1 MSESA
6 KLTIKVKLHATPTAL
21 PADLPPVAVTTHW
34 SVPRVL
40 LALALLLLLSCC
52 AWWLL
57 AESSTVLSTKP
68 IATPSAVTDTSTAPQ
83 TELASPSSSEA
94 LVTAP
99 NVEAAPASTALA
111 SAEKPAAKV
120 ASALLP
126 QGFSRIVLTAQ
137 MERLEPGSP
146 LHDKVARRHIQRL
159 YLFTELRGYAGQ
171 QLLHRWW
178 YQGELQTE
186 VLLTIED
193 SPWRTYSEKW
203 LLPAQTGSWRVEI
216 LDQAQ
221 NVLYQHDFQYQ

>member
-1 MSESA
+1 VSESA
-6 KLTIKVKLHATPTAL
+6 KLTIKVKLHGAPTAL

-40 LALALLLLLSCC
+40 LALALLLLLSGCV
-52 AWWLL
+52 WWLL
-57 AESSTVLSTKP
+57 VEPSTVLSTKP
-68 IATPSAVTDTSTAPQ
+68 IATPAAVLVTNTAPQ
-83 TELASPSSSEA
+83 TELASPLSSEA

-99 NVEAAPASTALA
+99 NVETAPASAQ
-111 SAEKPAAKV
+111 KPATKV
-120 ASALLP
+120 APALLP

-137 MERLEPGSP
+137 MERLEPGTP
-146 LHDKVARRHIQRL
+146 LHDQVERRHIQRL

-203 LLPAQTGSWRVEI
+203 LLPAQMGLWRVEI